1 MQKPNDELL
10 IAYLDGELDAETAT
24 EVAGAIARDPALAR
38 EAEALAETAAALR
51 VAFDDV
57 LQEPVPERLLAAAH
71 GELGDGELA
80 DKVVRFPEA
89 RKPSASPAAGSWRRW
104 ASLPIAASVACL
116 IVGGGVGYFLATQ
129 SSGGLVP
136 QPTAEQTAAASLN
149 WLDNV
154 AGYHKML
161 VNAGPNDTALVDIP
175 ADPQSSGG
183 HKLALPQDFHLPDL
197 KPWGLAYQGG
207 RVLFIEG
214 RPATQLFY
222 TTDNKALGPV
232 TVVVATTT
240 LADKAPT
247 PEQRGDVNMLWWRHH
262 GHEYA
267 VVGTANLGY
276 LWNIHNDLAWQLDAI

>member
-10 IAYLDGELDAETAT
+10 IAYLDGELDPETSK
-24 EVAGAIARDPALAR
+24 EVAMAIARDPALAR
-38 EAEALAETAAALR
+38 EAQMLGETAAALR
-51 VAFDDV
+51 VMFDDV
-57 LQEPVPERLLAAAH
+57 LQEPVPERLLAAAR
-71 GELGDGELA
+71 GELGESEAGE
-80 DKVVRFPEA
+80 KIVRFPEA
-89 RKPSASPAAGSWRRW
+89 RKPSANPSAASWRRW

-136 QPTAEQTAAASLN
+136 QLTEQTAAASLN

-183 HKLALPQDFHLPDL
+183 HKLVLPQDFHLPDL

-240 LADKAPT
+240 LPDKAPT

>member
-1 MQKPNDELL
+1 MQKPSHELL
-10 IAYLDGELDAETAT
+10 IAYLDGELDLETSK
-24 EVAGAIARDPALAR
+24 EVAEAVARDPALAR
-38 EAEALAETAAALR
+38 EAEALAETTAALR
-51 VAFDDV
+51 LAFDDT
-57 LQEPVPERLLAAAH
+57 LHEPVPERLLAAAR
-71 GELGDGELA
+71 GEVGE
-80 DKVVRFPEA
+80 DKVVRFPEP
-89 RKPSASPAAGSWRRW
+89 RKAAAAPAAARWRRW

-116 IVGGGVGYFLATQ
+116 VVGGGVGYFLATE
-129 SSGGLVP
+129 SPGGLVP
-136 QPTAEQTAAASLN
+136 QPAAEQSAAASLN

-232 TVVVATTT
+232 TVVVATTS
-240 LADKAPT
+240 LPDKAPT
-247 PEQRGDVNMLWWRHH
+247 PDQRGDVNMLWWRHH

>member
-1 MQKPNDELL
+1 MQKPSDELL
-10 IAYLDGELDAETAT
+10 IAYLDGELDVETSD
-24 EVAGAIARDPALAR
+24 EVAAAIARDPALAR
-38 EAEALAETAAALR
+38 EAQMLAETSAALR

-57 LQEPVPERLLAAAH
+57 LREPVPERLLAAAR
-71 GELGDGELA
+71 GEFGDG
-80 DKVVRFPEA
+80 KVVRFPEP
-89 RKPSASPAAGSWRRW
+89 RKQPNGRMASGWRRW
-104 ASLPIAASVACL
+104 AALPIAASVAGL
-116 IVGGGVGYFLATQ
+116 IVGGGLGYLVATQ
-129 SSGGLVP
+129 SPIGLGVQP
-136 QPTAEQTAAASLN
+136 QEQTVAASSN

-154 AGYHKML
+154 AGYHKMF
-161 VNAGPNDTALVDIP
+161 VNAGPNDAALVDIP
-175 ADPQSSGG
+175 ADPQSGG
-183 HKLALPQDFHLPDL
+183 GRKLALPQDFRLPDL

-232 TVVVATTT
+232 TVVVGSTS
-240 LADKAPT
+240 LPDKAPT
-247 PEQRGDVNMLWWRHH
+247 PEQRGDINMLWWRHH

>member
-1 MQKPNDELL
+1 MQKPSDELL
-10 IAYLDGELDAETAT
+10 IAYLDGELDAETSK
-24 EVAGAIARDPALAR
+24 EVAAAIARDPALAR
-38 EAEALAETAAALR
+38 KAESLAETSAALR

-57 LQEPVPERLLAAAH
+57 LHEPVPERLLAAAR
-71 GELGDGELA
+71 GEFA

-89 RKPSASPAAGSWRRW
+89 RKPSAGAGVARW
-104 ASLPIAASVACL
+104 SQWATLPIAASVACL
-116 IVGGGVGYFLATQ
+116 IVGGGLGYLIAMQ
-129 SSGGLVP
+129 APGGLVP
-136 QPTAEQTAAASLN
+136 QPPEQVAAASLN

-175 ADPQSSGG
+175 ADPKSGGG

-214 RPATQLFY
+214 RAATQLFY
-222 TTDNKALGPV
+222 TTDNKTLGPV
-232 TVVVATTT
+232 TVVVATTS

-276 LWNIHNDLAWQLDAI
+276 LWNIHNDLAWQFDAI

>member
-1 MQKPNDELL
+1 MMQKPSDEAL
-10 IAYLDGELDAETAT
+10 IAYLDGELDAAAST
-24 EVAGAIARDPALAR
+24 EVAAAIARDPAFAR
-38 EAEALAETAAALR
+38 EAQMLAETSAALR
-51 VAFDDV
+51 AAFDDV
-57 LQEPVPERLLAAAH
+57 LHEPVPERLLAAAR
-71 GELGDGELA
+71 GELGE
-80 DKVVRFPEA
+80 DKVVRFPEPRRRA
-89 RKPSASPAAGSWRRW
+89 IAYVATSWRRW
-104 ASLPIAASVACL
+104 AALPLAASVASL
-116 IVGGGVGYFLATQ
+116 IIGGGLGYLVATQ
-129 SSGGLVP
+129 SPLASGP
-136 QPTAEQTAAASLN
+136 QPQDVATASN

-154 AGYHKML
+154 AGYHKMF
-161 VNAGPNDTALVDIP
+161 VNAGPNDVGLVDIP
-175 ADPQSSGG
+175 ADPQSDGAR
-183 HKLALPQDFHLPDL
+183 KLTLPQDFHLPDL

-232 TVVVATTT
+232 TVVVANSS

-247 PEQRGDVNMLWWRHH
+247 PEQRGDVNLLWWRHH

>member
-1 MQKPNDELL
+1 MQKPSDELL
-10 IAYLDGELDAETAT
+10 IAYLDGELDAGSAS
-24 EVAGAIARDPALAR
+24 EVAAAITRDPALAR
-38 EAEALAETAAALR
+38 EAQRLAETGAALR
-51 VAFDDV
+51 AAFDDV
-57 LQEPVPERLLAAAH
+57 LHEPVPERLLAAAR
-71 GELGDGELA
+71 GEPVSE
-80 DKVVRFPEA
+80 KVVRFPDS
-89 RKPSASPAAGSWRRW
+89 RTRVAAQATAGWRRW
-104 ASLPIAASVACL
+104 AALSVAASVAFL
-116 IVGGGVGYFLATQ
+116 IIGGGVGYMIAVQ
-129 SSGGLVP
+129 SPGGLVP
-136 QPTAEQTAAASLN
+136 QPTEQVAAASSN

-183 HKLALPQDFHLPDL
+183 HKLALPQDFRLPDL

-232 TVVVATTT
+232 TVVVGTTT
-240 LADKAPT
+240 LPDKEPT
-247 PEQRGDVNMLWWRHH
+247 PEQRGDVNVLWWRHH

>member
-1 MQKPNDELL
+1 MQKPSDELL
-10 IAYLDGELDAETAT
+10 IAYLDGELDTETSK
-24 EVAGAIARDPALAR
+24 EVAAAIAGDPALAR
-38 EAEALAETAAALR
+38 EAQMLAETSAALR

-57 LQEPVPERLLAAAH
+57 LHEPVPERLLAAAR
-71 GELGDGELA
+71 GELGQ
-80 DKVVRFPEA
+80 DKVVQFPEPQKRVA
-89 RKPSASPAAGSWRRW
+89 GHAAVGWRRW
-104 ASLPIAASVACL
+104 TALPIAASVASL
-116 IVGGGVGYFLATQ
+116 IIGGGIGYLGAIQSPVGPNVQ
-129 SSGGLVP
+129 P
-136 QPTAEQTAAASLN
+136 QEQIAAASSN

-161 VNAGPNDTALVDIP
+161 VNAGSNDAALVDIP
-175 ADPQSSGG
+175 ADPQSNDG
-183 HKLALPQDFHLPDL
+183 HKLALPQDFHLPNL

-207 RVLFIEG
+207 RVLFVEG

-232 TVVVATTT
+232 TVVVANTS

-267 VVGTANLGY
+267 VVGTTNLNY
-276 LWNIHNDLAWQLDAI
+276 LWNIHNDLAWQLDGI

>member
-1 MQKPNDELL
+1 
-10 IAYLDGELDAETAT
+10 
-24 EVAGAIARDPALAR
+24 VAG
-38 EAEALAETAAALR
+38 
-51 VAFDDV
+51 
-57 LQEPVPERLLAAAH
+57 
-71 GELGDGELA
+71 
-80 DKVVRFPEA
+80 
-89 RKPSASPAAGSWRRW
+89 WRRW
-104 ASLPIAASVACL
+104 AALPVAASVASL
-116 IVGGGVGYFLATQ
+116 IVGSGLGYVIATQ
-129 SSGGLVP
+129 SSGGPVP
-136 QPTAEQTAAASLN
+136 QPQEQIAAASSN

-154 AGYHKML
+154 AGYHKMF
-161 VNAGPNDTALVDIP
+161 VNAGANDVALVDIP

-183 HKLALPQDFHLPDL
+183 RKLALPQDFHLPDL

-232 TVVVATTT
+232 TVVVGTSS
-240 LADKAPT
+240 LPDKAPT
-247 PEQRGDVNMLWWRHH
+247 PEQRGDVNLLWWRHH

>member
-1 MQKPNDELL
+1 L
-10 IAYLDGELDAETAT
+10 IAYLDGELDAERAM
-24 EVAGAIARDPALAR
+24 EVAAAIASDPALDR
-38 EAEALAETAAALR
+38 EAQALGETAVALR
-51 VAFDDV
+51 AAFDDV
-57 LQEPVPERLLAAAH
+57 LHEPVPDRLLAAAR
-71 GELGDGELA
+71 GELGG
-80 DKVVRFPEA
+80 DKVVRFPEP
-89 RKPSASPAAGSWRRW
+89 RKRSTVQPAGGWQHW
-104 ASLPIAASVACL
+104 ATLPVAASVACL
-116 IVGGGVGYFLATQ
+116 IVGGGLGYLIATE
-129 SSGGLVP
+129 SPAGLTP
-136 QPTAEQTAAASLN
+136 QPAEQIAAASSN

-175 ADPQSSGG
+175 ADPQSAGNR
-183 HKLALPQDFHLPDL
+183 KLALPQDFHLPDL

-232 TVVVATTT
+232 TVVVANTS
-240 LADKAPT
+240 LSDKAPT
-247 PEQRGDVNMLWWRHH
+247 PEQRGDINMLWWRHH

>member
-1 MQKPNDELL
+1 MQKPSDELL
-10 IAYLDGELDAETAT
+10 IAYLDGELDTETSN
-24 EVAGAIARDPALAR
+24 EVAAAIAGDPALAR
-38 EAEALAETAAALR
+38 EAQMLAETSAALR

-57 LQEPVPERLLAAAH
+57 LHEPVPERLLAAAR
-71 GELGDGELA
+71 GELGK
-80 DKVVRFPEA
+80 DKVVRFPDPHK
-89 RKPSASPAAGSWRRW
+89 RAAGRAAVGWRRW
-104 ASLPIAASVACL
+104 TALPIAASVASL
-116 IVGGGVGYFLATQ
+116 IIGGGIGYLGAMQSPVGPNVQ
-129 SSGGLVP
+129 P
-136 QPTAEQTAAASLN
+136 QEQIAAASSN

-161 VNAGPNDTALVDIP
+161 VNAGSNDAALVDIP
-175 ADPQSSGG
+175 ADPQSNGG
-183 HKLALPQDFHLPDL
+183 HKLALPQDFNLPNL

-207 RVLFIEG
+207 RVLFVEG

-232 TVVVATTT
+232 TVVVANTS

-267 VVGTANLGY
+267 VVGTTNLNY
-276 LWNIHNDLAWQLDAI
+276 LWNIHNDLAWQLDGI

>member
-1 MQKPNDELL
+1 MQKPSDEVL
-10 IAYLDGELDAETAT
+10 IAYLDGELDAERAD
-24 EVAGAIARDPALAR
+24 EVAAAIASDPTLAR
-38 EAEALAETAAALR
+38 EVQALGETGAALR
-51 VAFDDV
+51 AAFDDV
-57 LQEPVPERLLAAAH
+57 LHEPVPDRLLAAAR
-71 GELGDGELA
+71 GELDGE
-80 DKVVRFPEA
+80 KVVKFPDS
-89 RKPSASPAAGSWRRW
+89 RKRSATQPAAGWQHW
-104 ASLPIAASVACL
+104 AALPVAASVACL
-116 IVGGGVGYFLATQ
+116 IFGGGVGYFVATQ
-129 SSGGLVP
+129 SPIGVAVQP
-136 QPTAEQTAAASLN
+136 QEQAVAASSN

-175 ADPQSSGG
+175 ADPQSAGG

-232 TVVVATTT
+232 TVVVASTS
-240 LADKAPT
+240 LPDKAPK
-247 PEQRGDVNMLWWRHH
+247 PEQRGDINMLWWCHH

>member
-1 MQKPNDELL
+1 MQKPSDELL
-10 IAYLDGELDAETAT
+10 IAYLDGELDTENAS
-24 EVAGAIARDPALAR
+24 EVAAAIARDPALAH
-38 EAEALAETAAALR
+38 EAQRLGETAAALR
-51 VAFDDV
+51 AAFDDV
-57 LQEPVPERLLAAAH
+57 LHEPVPERLLAAAR
-71 GELGDGELA
+71 GETGG
-80 DKVVRFPEA
+80 DKVVRFPEP
-89 RKPSASPAAGSWRRW
+89 RKRAAPRPATDWRRW
-104 ASLPIAASVACL
+104 VALPIAASVACL
-116 IVGGGVGYFLATQ
+116 VIGGGLGYLAALQ
-129 SSGGLVP
+129 SPTGTAP
-136 QPTAEQTAAASLN
+136 QPAEQVAAASSN

-175 ADPQSSGG
+175 ADPQSAGG

-197 KPWGLAYQGG
+197 KAWGLAYQGG

-232 TVVVATTT
+232 TVVVANTT

-247 PEQRGDVNMLWWRHH
+247 PEQRGDINMLWWRHH

-267 VVGTANLGY
+267 VVGTANHGY
-276 LWNIHNDLAWQLDAI
+276 LWNIHNDLSWQLDGI

>member
-1 MQKPNDELL
+1 MAKPSDEQL
-10 IAYLDGELDAETAT
+10 IAYLDGELDAASSR
-24 EVAGAIARDPALAR
+24 EVAAAIAADPALAR
-38 EAEALAETAAALR
+38 TAETLVETAAALR

-57 LQEPVPERLLAAAH
+57 LHEPVPEHLLVAAR
-71 GELGDGELA
+71 GGLGQS
-80 DKVVRFPEA
+80 KVVQFPES
-89 RKPSASPAAGSWRRW
+89 RKRAAQNERVGWQRW
-104 ASLPIAASVACL
+104 ATLPVAASVAGL
-116 IVGGGVGYFLATQ
+116 IVGGGLGYLIAMQ
-129 SSGGLVP
+129 SGGLTP
-136 QPTAEQTAAASLN
+136 QPAEQVVAASSN

-175 ADPQSSGG
+175 ADPQSAGG
-183 HKLALPQDFHLPDL
+183 RKLALPQDFYLPDL
-197 KPWGLAYQGG
+197 KPWGLTYQGG

-232 TVVVATTT
+232 TVVVGTTT
-240 LADKAPT
+240 LPDKAPT
-247 PEQRGDVNMLWWRHH
+247 PEQRGDINLLWWRHH

>member
-1 MQKPNDELL
+1 MQKPSDELL
-10 IAYLDGELDAETAT
+10 IAYLDGELDADSAD
-24 EVAGAIARDPALAR
+24 EVAAAIGRDPALADAAQR
-38 EAEALAETAAALR
+38 LAETAAALR
-51 VAFDDV
+51 AAFDDV
-57 LQEPVPERLLAAAH
+57 LHEPVPERLLAAAR
-71 GELGDGELA
+71 GEVGAE
-80 DKVVRFPEA
+80 KVVKFPEP
-89 RKPSASPAAGSWRRW
+89 RKRTATQSAASWQRW
-104 ASLPIAASVACL
+104 VALPIAASVACL
-116 IVGGGVGYFLATQ
+116 MIGGGIGYWVASQAPAGLA
-129 SSGGLVP
+129 P
-136 QPTAEQTAAASLN
+136 QPPEQVAAASSN

-175 ADPQSSGG
+175 ADPQNAGG

-197 KPWGLAYQGG
+197 KAWGLAYQGG

-247 PEQRGDVNMLWWRHH
+247 PEQRGDVNLLWWRHH

-267 VVGTANLGY
+267 VVGTANHGY
-276 LWNIHNDLAWQLDAI
+276 LWNIHNDLSWQLDGI

>member
-1 MQKPNDELL
+1 MQRPSDELL
-10 IAYLDGELDAETAT
+10 IAYLDGELDAETSK
-24 EVAGAIARDPALAR
+24 EVATAIARDPALAR
-38 EAEALAETAAALR
+38 EAQMLGETAAALR
-51 VAFDDV
+51 VMFDEV
-57 LQEPVPERLLAAAH
+57 LQESVPERLLAAAR
-71 GELGDGELA
+71 GEVGDSELD

-89 RKPSASPAAGSWRRW
+89 RKPSAAPAAQSWRRW

-116 IVGGGVGYFLATQ
+116 IVGGGVGYLLATQ

-136 QPTAEQTAAASLN
+136 QPTEQTAAASLN

-240 LADKAPT
+240 LPDKAPT
-247 PEQRGDVNMLWWRHH
+247 PEQRGDINMLWWRHH